1 MPTPTHMREVLTR
14 YLDAVGRRDVDAVVA
29 LFAEDVS
36 VEDPVD
42 GPPGTHVV
50 GRENVRRFFAR
61 GFGASRPTPR
71 LAGPIRTTAGHRAAM
86 AFVLELDL
94 AGRRSELD
102 VIDVVT
108 FDDDG
113 LITALQAFWNLAEAR
128 RIEPAE

>member
-1 MPTPTHMREVLTR
+1 MPTPAHMRDVLTR
-14 YLDAVGRRDVDAVVA
+14 YLDAVGRRDVEAVVT

-42 GPPGTHVV
+42 GPRGTHVV

-61 GFGASRPTPR
+61 GFAASRPTPR
-71 LAGPIRTTAGHRAAM
+71 LTGPIRTTAGNRAAM

-94 AGRRSELD
+94 AGSRSVLD

-108 FDDDG
+108 FGDDG
-113 LITALQAFWNLAEAR
+113 LITELRAFWNLAEAR
-128 RIEPAE
+128 PVEGAD

>member
-1 MPTPTHMREVLTR
+1 MPTPAHMRDVLNR

-61 GFGASRPTPR
+61 GFAASRPTPR
-71 LAGPIRTTAGHRAAM
+71 LTGKVRTTAGNRAAM

-113 LITALQAFWNLAEAR
+113 LIAALQAFWNLAEAR
-128 RIEPAE
+128 RIDPAE